1 MIGAEITPGSTVVV
15 TGDQVS
21 SDVGGEVA
29 ILDLGS
35 GRYYGLGAV
44 GARVWEL
51 VQTPRTVHE
60 VEVTLLSEYEVEAR
74 RCREDLVSLLDDLA
88 GRGLLRVE
96 NEPVATS

>member
-1 MIGAEITPGSTVVV
+1 MIGAEITPGSMVVV

-35 GRYYGLGAV
+35 GRYYGLDAV

-51 VQTPRTVHE
+51 VQTPRTVRE
-60 VEVTLLSEYEVEAR
+60 VEATLLSEYDVEAL

-96 NEPVATS
+96 NEPAATS